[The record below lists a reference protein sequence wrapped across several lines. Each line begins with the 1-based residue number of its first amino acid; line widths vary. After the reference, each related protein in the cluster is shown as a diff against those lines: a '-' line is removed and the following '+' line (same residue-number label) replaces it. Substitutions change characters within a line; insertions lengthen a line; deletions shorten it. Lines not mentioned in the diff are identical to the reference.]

1 MNNSIAALMLILVG
15 IALLL
20 GFQGAVGLLFLS
32 LCVLLALLL
41 LWLNRKGAVKKT
53 GKEPVIWPKK
63 LENNAL

>member
-1 MNNSIAALMLILVG
+1 MNNSLAALMLIVVG

-53 GKEPVIWPKK
+53 DKEPVIGPQK